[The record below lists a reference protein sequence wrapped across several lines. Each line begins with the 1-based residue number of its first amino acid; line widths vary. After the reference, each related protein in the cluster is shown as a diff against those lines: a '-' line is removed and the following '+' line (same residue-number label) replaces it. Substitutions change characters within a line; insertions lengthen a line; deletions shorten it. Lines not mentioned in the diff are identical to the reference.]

1 MESQGI
7 PNSQKKFERKNK
19 TGGFYTFSFQKCN
32 YKATVIK
39 SVILA

>member
-19 TGGFYTFSFQKCN
+19 TGGFHTFSFQNVTTK
-32 YKATVIK
+32 
-39 SVILA
+39 LQ

>member
-19 TGGFYTFSFQKCN
+19 TGGFYTSSFQN
-32 YKATVIK
+32 LATT
-39 SVILA
+39 LP